1 MNSDY
6 TRYASLA
13 HRSVFITGGATGIG
27 ACLVEAFASQGS
39 TVAFVDINEDAGHK
53 LVERVHARYDCKA
66 AFKPCDVTR
75 IDELRSAI
83 RSLAETCGDFTV
95 LVNNV
100 ANDQRYDPRYL
111 SEQAWYNSL
120 AVNLHPA
127 FFAAQTVQPLM
138 ARQGGGVII
147 NFSSINALFGPSK
160 LPSYNTAKAALLGLT
175 KSLARDYGTDKIRVN
190 AIVPG
195 WVITERQL
203 NKWLTPEAEA
213 WWMDQVCLK
222 ERILPEDVAKLTLFL
237 ASDDARMITGQKF
250 VIDGGRL

>member
-1 MNSDY
+1 MTMY

-13 HRSVFITGGATGIG
+13 ERSVFITGGATGIG
-27 ACLVEAFASQGS
+27 ACLVEAFVAQGS
-39 TVAFVDINEDAGHK
+39 HVAFVDINREAGDA
-53 LVERVHARYDCKA
+53 LVARLA
-66 AFKPCDVTR
+66 GQSQGRIEFRECDVTR
-75 IDELRSAI
+75 IPELRAAI
-83 RSLAETCGDFTV
+83 RELSGTCGDFTV

-120 AVNLHPA
+120 AINLHPA
-127 FFAAQTVQPLM
+127 FFAAQTVQPMM
-138 ARQGGGVII
+138 ARQGGGVIL
-147 NFSSINALFGPSK
+147 NFSSINALSGPSK

-175 KSLARDYGTDKIRVN
+175 KSLARDFGTDKIRVN

-222 ERILPEDVAKLTLFL
+222 ERLLPEDVAKLTLYL

-250 VIDGGRL
+250 VVDGGRL

>member
-1 MNSDY
+1 MTEYS
-6 TRYASLA
+6 RYASL
-13 HRSVFITGGATGIG
+13 RDRPVFITGGATGIG
-27 ACLVEAFASQGS
+27 ACLVEAFAAQGS
-39 TVAFVDINEDAGHK
+39 CIGFVDINAEADEALAADVQARFGAH
-53 LVERVHARYDCKA
+53 VEFRH
-66 AFKPCDVTR
+66 CDVTR
-75 IDELRSAI
+75 IDELRAAI
-83 RSLAETCGDFTV
+83 RAMAESCGDFTV
-95 LVNNV
+95 LINNV

-175 KSLARDYGTDKIRVN
+175 KSLARDFGSDNIRVN

-203 NKWLTPEAEA
+203 NKWMTPEAEA

-237 ASDDARMITGQKF
+237 ASEDARMITGQKF

>member
-1 MNSDY
+1 MTQY
-6 TRYASLA
+6 TRYQSLA
-13 HRSVFITGGATGIG
+13 QKSVFITGGATGIG
-27 ACLVEAFASQGS
+27 ACLVEAFAAQESR
-39 TVAFVDINEDAGHK
+39 VAFVDIDREAGLALAK
-53 LVERVHARYDCKA
+53 RVAEQFSTQVEFRH
-66 AFKPCDVTR
+66 CDVTQV
-75 IDELRSAI
+75 DELRAAI
-83 RSLAETCGDFTV
+83 RTMAEACGDFTV

-127 FFAAQTVQPLM
+127 FFAAQTVQPFM
-138 ARQGGGVII
+138 ERQGGGVIL

-175 KSLARDYGTDKIRVN
+175 KSLARDFGSDNIRVN

-195 WVITERQL
+195 WVITKRQL
-203 NKWLTPEAEA
+203 SKWLTPEAEQ

-222 ERILPEDVAKLTLFL
+222 QRILPEDVAKLTLFL

>member
-1 MNSDY
+1 MTDY

-13 HRSVFITGGATGIG
+13 QRSVFITGGATGIG
-27 ACLVEAFASQGS
+27 ACLVEAFAAQGS
-39 TVAFVDINEDAGHK
+39 RVAFVDINDEDGQALAEQVRTEHDAQ
-53 LVERVHARYDCKA
+53 VVFRR
-66 AFKPCDVTR
+66 CDVTR
-75 IDELRSAI
+75 IDELRAAI
-83 RSLAETCGDFTV
+83 RALADECGDFTV

-127 FFAAQTVQPLM
+127 FFAAQTIQPLM

-175 KSLARDYGTDKIRVN
+175 KSLARDFGSDKIRVN

-222 ERILPEDVAKLTLFL
+222 ERILPEDVANLTLFL

>member
-1 MNSDY
+1 MTQY
-6 TRYASLA
+6 TCYQSLV
-13 HRSVFITGGATGIG
+13 HKSVFITGGATGIG
-27 ACLVEAFASQGS
+27 ACLVEAFAAQGS
-39 TVAFVDINEDAGHK
+39 RVAFVDIDQEAG
-53 LVERVHARYDCKA
+53 LALADRVTEQFSTQVEFRH
-66 AFKPCDVTR
+66 CDVTQV
-75 IDELRSAI
+75 DDLRAAI
-83 RSLAETCGDFTV
+83 RTMAGSCGDFTV

-127 FFAAQTVQPLM
+127 FFASQTVQPFM
-138 ARQGGGVII
+138 ERQGGGVIL

-175 KSLARDYGTDKIRVN
+175 KSLARDFGDDNIRVN

-195 WVITERQL
+195 WVITKRQL
-203 NKWLTPEAEA
+203 SKWLTPEAEQ

-222 ERILPEDVAKLTLFL
+222 QRILPEDVARLTLFL

>member
-1 MNSDY
+1 MTEY

-27 ACLVEAFASQGS
+27 ACLVEAFAAQGS
-39 TVAFVDINEDAGHK
+39 NVAFVDLNEEAGNE
-53 LVERVHARYDCKA
+53 LAERVRTEHDAQVVFRR
-66 AFKPCDVTR
+66 CDVTR
-75 IDELRSAI
+75 IDELRAAI
-83 RSLAETCGDFTV
+83 RALADQCGDFTV

-127 FFAAQTVQPLM
+127 FFAAQTIQPLM

-175 KSLARDYGTDKIRVN
+175 KSLARDFGSDKIRVN

-222 ERILPEDVAKLTLFL
+222 ERILPEDVANLTLFL

>member
-1 MNSDY
+1 MTEY
-6 TRYASLA
+6 TRYASLKQ
-13 HRSVFITGGATGIG
+13 RPVFITGGATGIG
-27 ACLVEAFASQGS
+27 ACLVEAFAAQGS
-39 TVAFVDINEDAGHK
+39 IIGFVDINEEAGNQ
-53 LVERVHARYDCKA
+53 LAADVRERFGAQVEFRA
-66 AFKPCDVTR
+66 CDVTR
-75 IDELRSAI
+75 IDALRLAI
-83 RSLAETCGDFTV
+83 RTLADSCGDFTV

-127 FFAAQTVQPLM
+127 FFAAQTVQPFM

-175 KSLARDYGTDKIRVN
+175 KSLARDFGTDKIRVN

-222 ERILPEDVAKLTLFL
+222 ERILPEDVANLTLFL
-237 ASDDARMITGQKF
+237 ASEDARMITGQKF